1 MHETKK
7 IEVMKLNQAIH
18 IRPYQPEDY
27 PSIKELNQMEGW
39 NNLVEKE
46 EDTKKAWDHSNIA
59 YVVTVEEKIVAYVR
73 GMTDQAITL
82 YICEILVS
90 EKVRGKGV
98 GQNLLAY
105 IHAKYPTTRMEMLAS
120 TTSHTYYEQLGFRP
134 FYGFRK
140 TFQELKLIK

>member
-1 MHETKK
+1 
-7 IEVMKLNQAIH
+7 MKPSIL
-18 IRPYQPEDY
+18 IRPYKPSDY
-27 PSIKELNQMEGW
+27 PFIKQLNQLERW

-59 YVVTVEEKIVAYVR
+59 YVATINEVIVAYVR

-90 EKVRGKGV
+90 EQVRGQGV
-98 GQNLLAY
+98 GQQLLKFV
-105 IHAKYPTTRMEMLAS
+105 HNQYPTTRMEMLAS
-120 TTSHTYYEQLGFRP
+120 STSHTYYEQHGFRP

-140 TFQELKLIK
+140 TLPEWN

>member
-1 MHETKK
+1 
-7 IEVMKLNQAIH
+7 MKPSIL
-18 IRPYQPEDY
+18 IRPYKPSDY
-27 PSIKELNQMEGW
+27 PFIKQLNQLEGW

-59 YVVTVEEKIVAYVR
+59 YVATINEVIVAYVR

-90 EKVRGKGV
+90 EQVRGQGV
-98 GQNLLAY
+98 GQQLL
-105 IHAKYPTTRMEMLAS
+105 KFVQNQYPTTRMEMLAS
-120 TTSHTYYEQLGFRP
+120 STSHTYYEQHGFRP

-140 TFQELKLIK
+140 TLPEWN

>member
-1 MHETKK
+1 
-7 IEVMKLNQAIH
+7 MKPSIL
-18 IRPYQPEDY
+18 IRPYKPSDY
-27 PSIKELNQMEGW
+27 PFIKQLNQLEGW

-59 YVVTVEEKIVAYVR
+59 YVATINEVIVAYVR

-90 EKVRGKGV
+90 EQVRGQGV
-98 GQNLLAY
+98 GQQLLKFVHNQY
-105 IHAKYPTTRMEMLAS
+105 STTRMEMLAS
-120 TTSHTYYEQLGFRP
+120 STSHTYYEQHGFRP

-140 TFQELKLIK
+140 TLPEWN

>member
-1 MHETKK
+1 
-7 IEVMKLNQAIH
+7 MKPSMLIRPFKPGDYPFIKQLNQ
-18 IRPYQPEDY
+18 
-27 PSIKELNQMEGW
+27 LEGW

-59 YVVTVEEKIVAYVR
+59 YVATINEVIVAYVR

-90 EKVRGKGV
+90 EQVRGQGV
-98 GQNLLAY
+98 GQQLLKFV
-105 IHAKYPTTRMEMLAS
+105 HNQYPTTRMEMLAS
-120 TTSHTYYEQLGFRP
+120 STSHTYYEQRGFRP

-140 TFQELKLIK
+140 TLPEWN